1 MSYSAEHCAA
11 HCAADNASAASHI
24 LGRPGPGEPSGFL
37 VVPGRAEGV
46 ARGRACVSCRIF
58 SHSQPALLTL
68 SLRSPLH
75 LAPSA
80 PLCAGAKHRITPGT
94 KVALVLERRQGAA
107 FVQVAV
113 VTGPLPGGERQ
124 LSDINSNPTLIVA
137 KQQIEAMGIS
147 HATSR
152 ADGRMNTRMS
162 SGEVALDDE
171 IVAFAAADDLKL
183 IICGQAAQL
192 VGTDGKSVTGCRLR
206 LVAC

>member
-1 MSYSAEHCAA
+1 
-11 HCAADNASAASHI
+11 
-24 LGRPGPGEPSGFL
+24 
-37 VVPGRAEGV
+37 
-46 ARGRACVSCRIF
+46 
-58 SHSQPALLTL
+58 LLNPL
-68 SLRSPLH
+68 SH

-80 PLCAGAKHRITPGT
+80 PLCAGAKRRITPGT

-113 VTGPLPGGERQ
+113 VPGPLPGGERQ
-124 LSDINSNPTLIVA
+124 LSDINSNPTLIVS

-152 ADGRMNTRMS
+152 KDDRMNTRMS
-162 SGEVALDDE
+162 SDEVALGDE

-183 IICGQAAQL
+183 IICGPAAQL
-192 VGTDGKSVTGCRLR
+192 MGTDEKSVAGCRLR